1 MERLNPS
8 SRRDRYGSRINR
20 DHSPLLLAIVP
31 WGSIMLAAMVPFFFL
46 TSGMPIIPPLALLF
60 LLGWRLVRPGVLP
73 VWAGLPLGLW
83 NDLYSGQPM
92 GCSVLLFS
100 LTMLAIEIL
109 DSRFPWRNFVQD
121 WITAALAIIAFL
133 WFGAIFSGASVSVTG
148 VIAIVPQA
156 VLSVLAFPV
165 VARLVAALDR
175 IRLLRV
181 RVIG

>member
-1 MERLNPS
+1 MERLNPA

-20 DHSPLLLAIVP
+20 DHSPLLLALVP
-31 WGSIMLAAMVPFFFL
+31 WGSIMLGAIVPFFIL
-46 TSGMPIIPPLALLF
+46 TSGMPIVPPLAFLF

-83 NDLYSGQPM
+83 NDLFSGQPM

-121 WITAALAIIAFL
+121 WITASLAIFAFL
-133 WFGAIFSGASVSVTG
+133 WLGAMFSGADISVT
-148 VIAIVPQA
+148 VVVSILPQVVLAI
-156 VLSVLAFPV
+156 LAFPI